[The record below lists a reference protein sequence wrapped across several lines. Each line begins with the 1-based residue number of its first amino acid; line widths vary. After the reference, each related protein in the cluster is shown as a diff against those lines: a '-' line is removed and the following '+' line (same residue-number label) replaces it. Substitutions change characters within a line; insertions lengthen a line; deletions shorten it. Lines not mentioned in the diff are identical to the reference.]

1 MIAERVARASGANK
15 PWTSR
20 EIALLRDNGALGA
33 HQCAKLLDRSLP
45 SVRCTAHRHRISLR
59 RSGSRRGSVL
69 GQPRGVSLRS
79 ELREDLVGPKVAAA
93 MAARMALDREAELC
107 PYCAARPI
115 TVPTTGLCRICHL
128 HALAQAH
135 REQLAEVEAQRALMA
150 EPSGAQARTRGA
162 RDGARASMDEG

>member
-1 MIAERVARASGANK
+1 MTAEKVARASGANK
-15 PWTSR
+15 PWTSK
-20 EIALLRDNGALGA
+20 EVALLRDNAARGARECSNLLG
-33 HQCAKLLDRSLP
+33 RSLP

-59 RSGSRRGSVL
+59 RPGSRRGSVL

-79 ELREDLVGPKVAAA
+79 GLREDLVGPKVAAA

-115 TVPTTGLCRICHL
+115 TVPTTGLCRTCHL

-135 REQLAEVEAQRALMA
+135 REQLAEIEAQRALWQSRQ
-150 EPSGAQARTRGA
+150 ELKRA
-162 RDGARASMDEG
+162 RDGAGDRAGGSLDEG